1 LHILENG
8 MPAASAAAQKPTAQ
22 QQTTD
27 DIWQAASSY
36 TPRTQRIDIFSLA
49 ALWRHLGGVDSEICL
64 VWKCFQPVSKVR
76 GALVGKTWSYKTA
89 QLLGRFAEIWLLLM
103 LICCEKKIL
112 FLH

>member
-1 LHILENG
+1 MRILENG

-22 QQTTD
+22 QQTTN

-36 TPRTQRIDIFSLA
+36 TRTQRIDIFSLA

-76 GALVGKTWSYKTA
+76 GGLVGKTWSSKTA
-89 QLLGRFAEIWLLLM
+89 QLLVRFAEIWLLLM
-103 LICCEKKIL
+103 LICCEKKTL
-112 FLH
+112 FLY